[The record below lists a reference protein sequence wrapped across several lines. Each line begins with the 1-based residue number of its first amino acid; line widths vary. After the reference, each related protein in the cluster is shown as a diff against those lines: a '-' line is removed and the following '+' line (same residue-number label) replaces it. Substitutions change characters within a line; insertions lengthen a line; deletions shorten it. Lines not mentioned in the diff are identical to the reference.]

1 MTAYFSGISTG
12 VVLYWLHRYNFSGVS
27 VHTLLAVCLWAA
39 TANGPTVHTVNLAE
53 PPATKARLA
62 RIPKGPNGLT
72 LYNEKGERVAQCEKK
87 DDSFKNCKIEPGMT
101 FDDVMNA
108 WVHAFQDIESK

>member
-1 MTAYFSGISTG
+1 M
-12 VVLYWLHRYNFSGVS
+12 
-27 VHTLLAVCLWAA
+27 HTLVAICLLAA
-39 TANGPTVHTVNLAE
+39 TSSGPLVHTVNVAE
-53 PPATKARLA
+53 PPATQPRLVKQ
-62 RIPKGPNGLT
+62 PKSPNELT

-108 WVHAFQDIESK
+108 WVHAFEDMEMK